1 MSAVAER
8 AVAAERKLTLTRIVA
23 APRGRVWRLWTEPEH
38 LARWWGPQGFTN
50 PVCETDV
57 RVGGQMFVHVR
68 APDGAVHRMTA
79 TYVEVTP
86 PERLVFL
93 AFAEDRGGKVAL
105 ECPTIV
111 TLAEEGGRTLMIVHV
126 HAVGLAASASA
137 MLAGMDAGWSQSLD
151 KLAALAAD

>member
-8 AVAAERKLTLTRIVA
+8 AAVGERELTLTRVIA
-23 APRGRVWRLWTEPEH
+23 APRERVWRLWAEPKH
-38 LARWWGPQGFTN
+38 LARWWGPHGVTN

-57 RVGGQMFVHVR
+57 RVGGQMFIHMR
-68 APDGAVHRMTA
+68 APDGVIHRMTA

-93 AFAEDRGGKVAL
+93 AFAEDRDGKIAL
-105 ECPTIV
+105 ECPAIV

-126 HAVGLAASASA
+126 HAVGLAASAAA
-137 MLAGMDAGWSQSLD
+137 MLVGMDAGWSQSLD